1 MPRWPGRE
9 RREPDPYGWMFTF
22 SDVVTLILT
31 FFVMMLAFRQ
41 PDLARYQ
48 AAFGDLAA
56 SREQA
61 ATAGQGA
68 GQGAGPGAGPKAGP
82 GAGQEA
88 GPIRAVDSLLASGP
102 GSKAPAEELAE
113 GPPGL
118 AQELDLPLGRSG
130 FPSGTLQKG
139 VSLRE
144 DARGTAIT
152 LANDLLFTPGS
163 AWLPPAAAAQIA
175 KVAELLRHGRQ
186 PIVVEGH
193 TDDLPLPPGKAYQ
206 DNWELSLARAVAVAQ
221 QLAAAGLDTARL
233 RVAALGGSRPLA
245 TNDSPENRGKNR
257 RTEIVILTEGG

>member
-1 MPRWPGRE
+1 MSGQPRKYQG
-9 RREPDPYGWMFTF
+9 PDPHGWMFTF
-22 SDVVTLILT
+22 SDVVTLVLT

-48 AAFGDLAA
+48 AAFGGLAA
-56 SREQA
+56 QQEQA
-61 ATAGQGA
+61 SPAGQGTGLGAGQGTGQGA
-68 GQGAGPGAGPKAGP
+68 GR
-82 GAGQEA
+82 EA

-102 GSKAPAEELAE
+102 GAKAPAEELAD

-118 AQELDLPLGRSG
+118 AQELELPLGRGG

-144 DARGTAIT
+144 DPRGTAIT

-163 AWLPPAAAAQIA
+163 AWLPPAASAQIGQ
-175 KVAELLRHGRQ
+175 VAELLRHGRQ
-186 PIVVEGH
+186 PIIVEGH

-221 QLAAAGLDTARL
+221 QLAAAGLDPGRL

-245 TNDSPENRGKNR
+245 PNDSPENRGKNR
-257 RTEIVILTEGG
+257 RTEVVILTGGG

>member
-1 MPRWPGRE
+1 MSGRPRKYQG
-9 RREPDPYGWMFTF
+9 PDPLGWMFTF
-22 SDVVTLILT
+22 SDVVTLVLT

-56 SREQA
+56 GQEQTI
-61 ATAGQGA
+61 TAGRGTGA
-68 GQGAGPGAGPKAGP
+68 GAGPKTGPGAGQ

-102 GSKAPAEELAE
+102 GAKAPAEELAE

-118 AQELDLPLGRSG
+118 AQELELPLGRGG

-139 VSLRE
+139 VAVR
-144 DARGTAIT
+144 DDPRGTAIT
-152 LANDLLFTPGS
+152 LANDLLFAPGS
-163 AWLPPAAAAQIA
+163 AWLPPAALAQIG

-193 TDDLPLPPGKAYQ
+193 TDDQPLPLGKTYQ

-221 QLAAAGLDTARL
+221 QLAAAGGLDPGRL
-233 RVAALGGSRPLA
+233 RVAALGGSRPLVP
-245 TNDSPENRGKNR
+245 NDSPENRGKNR